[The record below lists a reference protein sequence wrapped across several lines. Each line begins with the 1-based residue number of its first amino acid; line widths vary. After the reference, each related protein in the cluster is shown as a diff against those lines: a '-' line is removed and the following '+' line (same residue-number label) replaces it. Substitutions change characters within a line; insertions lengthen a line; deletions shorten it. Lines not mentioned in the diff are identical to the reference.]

1 MAAKRPKKSK
11 KVKIAKS
18 SGTKKALKNK
28 PAGTGRI
35 VPLLIVLAVTL
46 IVFIPSLSN
55 DFVNWDDDV
64 NIIENVNLEKFNWE
78 SIKNI
83 FHPVEGHVIG
93 NYNPLTIFTFAI
105 EKHLVGLDA
114 TLYHVNNLILHL
126 LCTFLVYRLMLLLR
140 LSPMAAM
147 LVALF
152 FGIHPMRVESVAWI
166 TERKD
171 VLFGAFYLGAL
182 CLYARYVAEGL
193 KNKKLVWI
201 VLGLFV
207 FSLLSKIQAVALPL
221 TMLAVDYYFKRP
233 LNFKLI
239 IEKIPF
245 FALSLFFGLLGIYT
259 LSLQGSLAMADD
271 LTNYSFFDRLLIGA
285 YSWIVYLIKVVV
297 PYKMVALY
305 PYPKFLTWQFYV
317 APFIALGTVGAA
329 FWAYKK
335 EMTGIVFG
343 FLVFFFNVVFMLQI
357 LGAGQGFIADRFT
370 YIPYLGLFFMVGYYY
385 DELNK
390 KDVKKANTLKYVSFA
405 FLAVYAFLSFQQ
417 IKTWKNGETLWTH
430 AINNLEATTLPYGN
444 RGFYFRERKEYQKAL
459 VDYNSAIQLNS
470 SKGELYNSRGKTYF
484 DMNNVQPAIEDYRR
498 AIALDNTKAEFH
510 VNLGAALGAHGNI
523 PAALQALN
531 AGVAADPE
539 FANAYLNRSLAYSQQ
554 GQFPEAL
561 KDVTA
566 YLKLKPYN
574 SEMWYEKGLLNRIL
588 GKNPESIQS
597 FTQALQLDSSR
608 GEFFYQRG
616 RTYAGM
622 NQPDAAKRDL
632 LQAQQMGVTIEEDMK
647 GYLR

>member
-1 MAAKRPKKSK
+1 MAAKQPKKSK

-18 SGTKKALKNK
+18 SGTKKAVKNK
-28 PAGTGRI
+28 STSTGSGRLL
-35 VPLLIVLAVTL
+35 PLLIALAVTL
-46 IVFIPSLSN
+46 VVFIPSLSN

-64 NIIENVNLEKFNWE
+64 NIIENVNLEVFNWE

-83 FHPVEGHVIG
+83 FHLVKGHVIG

-105 EKHLVGLDA
+105 EKHFVGLDA

-126 LCTFLVYRLMLLLR
+126 LCTFFVYRLMLLLR
-140 LSPMAAM
+140 LTPMAAM
-147 LVALF
+147 LVALL

-193 KNKKLVWI
+193 KNKKLIWI
-201 VLGLFV
+201 ALGLFV

-259 LSLQGSLAMADD
+259 LSLQGSLADD
-271 LTNYSFFDRLLIGA
+271 VTQYSFFDRLLIGG
-285 YSWIVYLIKVVV
+285 YSWIVYLIKAVV

-305 PYPKFLTWQFYV
+305 PYPKYLTWPFYV
-317 APFIALGTVGAA
+317 APFIALTTVGAA

-335 EMTGIVFG
+335 ERTGIVFG

-357 LGAGQGFIADRFT
+357 LGAGQGFLADRFT
-370 YIPYLGLFFMVGYYY
+370 YIPYLGLFFIVGYYY
-385 DELNK
+385 DKLNK
-390 KDVKKANTLKYVSFA
+390 KNVKKANVLKYGLFVV
-405 FLAVYAFLSFQQ
+405 LAIYAFLSFQQ

-459 VDYNSAIQLNS
+459 VDYNSAIQLNV
-470 SKGELYNSRGKTYF
+470 SKGDLFNSRGKTYF
-484 DMNNVQPAIEDYRR
+484 DMNNVAPAIEDYRR
-498 AIALDNTKAEFH
+498 AIALDATKAEYH
-510 VNLGAALGAHGNI
+510 VNLGAALGAQGNI

-554 GQFPEAL
+554 NQFPEAL
-561 KDVTA
+561 QDITK
-566 YLKLKPYN
+566 YLSLKPNN
-574 SEMWYEKGLLNRIL
+574 SEMWYEKGLVARIL
-588 GKNPESIQS
+588 GNNSESIQS
-597 FTQALQLDSSR
+597 FTRALQLDPSR
-608 GEFFYQRG
+608 GVFYYQRG

-622 NQPDAAKRDL
+622 NRPDAAKRDL
-632 LQAQQMGVTIEEDMK
+632 LQAQQMGVTIEEDVQR
-647 GYLR
+647 YIQ

>member
-1 MAAKRPKKSK
+1 MAAKQSKKSK
-11 KVKIAKS
+11 KVKVAKS
-18 SGTKKALKNK
+18 SGTKKTLKNK
-28 PAGTGRI
+28 SAGSGRI
-35 VPLLIVLAVTL
+35 IPLLIVLVVTL
-46 IVFIPSLSN
+46 VVFIPSLAN

-64 NIIENVNLEKFNWE
+64 NIIENVNLEVFNWE
-78 SIKNI
+78 SVKNI
-83 FHPVEGHVIG
+83 FHPIKGHVIG
-93 NYNPLTIFTFAI
+93 NYNPLTIFTFAV

-126 LCTFLVYRLMLLLR
+126 ICTFLVYRLMLLLR

-147 LVALF
+147 LVALL

-201 VLGLFV
+201 ALGLFV
-207 FSLLSKIQAVALPL
+207 LSLLSKIQAVALPL

-245 FALSLFFGLLGIYT
+245 FLLSLLFGLLGIYT
-259 LSLQGSLAMADD
+259 LSLQGSLADD
-271 LTNYSFFDRLLIGA
+271 VTQYSFFDRLLIGA
-285 YSWIVYLIKVVV
+285 YSWIVYLIKAVI

-305 PYPKFLTWQFYV
+305 PYPKYLTWQFYV

-357 LGAGQGFIADRFT
+357 LGAGQGFLADRFT
-370 YIPYLGLFFMVGYYY
+370 YIPYLGLFFLAGYYY
-385 DELNK
+385 DKLNK
-390 KDVKKANTLKYVSFA
+390 KDVKKANILKYTLFGA
-405 FLAVYAFLSFQQ
+405 LAIYAFLSFQQ
-417 IKTWKNGETLWTH
+417 IGTWKNGETLWTH
-430 AINNLEATTLPYGN
+430 AINNLEATTLPYSN
-444 RGFYFRERKEYQKAL
+444 RGFYFRNKKQFQKAL
-459 VDYNSAIQLNS
+459 ADYNSAIGLNTN
-470 SKGELYNSRGKTYF
+470 KGDLFNSRGKTYF
-484 DMNNVQPAIEDYRR
+484 DMNNVAPAIEDYRR
-498 AIALDNTKAEFH
+498 AITLDNTKAEYH
-510 VNLGAALGAHGNI
+510 VNLGAALGAQGNI
-523 PAALQALN
+523 PAALQSLN
-531 AGVAADPE
+531 AGIAADPD

-554 GQFPEAL
+554 NQFQKAL
-561 KDVTA
+561 QDINK
-566 YLKLKPYN
+566 YLELKPNN
-574 SEMWYEKGLLNRIL
+574 SEMWYEKGLISRIT
-588 GKNPESIQS
+588 GRNPESIQA
-597 FTQALQLDSSR
+597 FTRAIQLDPGR
-608 GEFFYQRG
+608 GIFYYQRG
-616 RTYAGM
+616 RTYAGS

-632 LQAQQMGVTIEEDMK
+632 LQAQQMGVTIEDDMK
-647 GYLR
+647 RYLQ

>member
-1 MAAKRPKKSK
+1 MAAKQAKKSK

-18 SGTKKALKNK
+18 SKTKKTIKK
-28 PAGTGRI
+28 KSTTAGSLI
-35 VPLLIVLAVTL
+35 PLLIVLAVTL

-64 NIIENVNLEKFNWE
+64 NIIENVNLEVFNWE
-78 SIKNI
+78 SVKNI
-83 FHPVEGHVIG
+83 FHPKKGHVIG
-93 NYNPLTIFTFAI
+93 NYNPLTILTFAI

-126 LCTFLVYRLMLLLR
+126 ICTFLVYRLMLLMR

-147 LVALF
+147 LVALL

-182 CLYARYVAEGL
+182 CLYTRYVAEGM
-193 KNKKLVWI
+193 KNNKLVLI
-201 VLGLFV
+201 AFGLFF
-207 FSLLSKIQAVALPL
+207 FSLLSKIQAVAFPL

-239 IEKIPF
+239 LEKMPF
-245 FALSLFFGLLGIYT
+245 FFLSLFFGILGIYT
-259 LSLQGSLAMADD
+259 LSHQGSLADD
-271 LTNYSFFDRLLIGA
+271 TTQYNFFDRLLIGG
-285 YSWIVYLIKVVV
+285 YSWVVYLIKAVV

-305 PYPKFLTWQFYV
+305 PYPKYLTWHFYV
-317 APFIALGTVGAA
+317 APFIGLGTVAAA

-370 YIPYLGLFFMVGYYY
+370 YIPYLGLFFIVGYYF
-385 DELNK
+385 DKLNK
-390 KDVKKANTLKYVSFA
+390 KDVKKANILKYGTMV
-405 FLAVYAFLSFQQ
+405 FLVVCAFLSYRQ

-430 AINNLEATTLPYGN
+430 AINNLEPTTLPYGN
-444 RGFYFRERKEYQKAL
+444 RGFYFRGRKEYQKAL
-459 VDYNSAIQLNS
+459 VDYNSAIKLNS
-470 SKGELYNSRGKTYF
+470 SKGDLFNSRGKTYF
-484 DMNNVQPAIEDYRR
+484 DMNNVAPAIKDYRS
-498 AIALDNTKAEFH
+498 AIALDDKKAEYH
-510 VNLGAALGAHGNI
+510 VNLGAALGAQGNI

-554 GQFPEAL
+554 GLFQKAL
-561 KDVTA
+561 DDIIK
-566 YLKLKPYN
+566 YLEFKPNN
-574 SEMWYEKGLLNRIL
+574 SEMWYEKGLMSRAV
-588 GKNPESIQS
+588 GKNTESIAA
-597 FTQALQLDSSR
+597 FTRSIQLDPNR
-608 GEFFYQRG
+608 GIFYYQRG
-616 RTYAGM
+616 RTYASM
-622 NQPDAAKRDL
+622 NQRELAKKDL
-632 LQAQQMGVTIEEDMK
+632 LQAQAMGVKIDQDVQGFMQ
-647 GYLR
+647 

>member
-1 MAAKRPKKSK
+1 MAAKQPKKSK

-18 SGTKKALKNK
+18 SGTKKAVKNK
-28 PAGTGRI
+28 STSTGSGRLL
-35 VPLLIVLAVTL
+35 PLLIALAVTL
-46 IVFIPSLSN
+46 VVFIPSLSN

-64 NIIENVNLEKFNWE
+64 NIIENVNLEVFNWE

-83 FHPVEGHVIG
+83 FHPVKGHVIG

-105 EKHLVGLDA
+105 EKHFVGLDA

-126 LCTFLVYRLMLLLR
+126 LCTFFVYRLMLLLR
-140 LSPMAAM
+140 LTPMAAM
-147 LVALF
+147 LVALL

-182 CLYARYVAEGL
+182 CLYTRYVAEGL
-193 KNKKLVWI
+193 KNKKLIWI
-201 VLGLFV
+201 ALGLFV

-259 LSLQGSLAMADD
+259 LSLQGSLADD
-271 LTNYSFFDRLLIGA
+271 VTQYSFFDRLLIGG
-285 YSWIVYLIKVVV
+285 YSWIVYLIKAIV

-305 PYPKFLTWQFYV
+305 PYPKYLTWPFYV
-317 APFIALGTVGAA
+317 APFIALTTVGAA

-335 EMTGIVFG
+335 ERTGIVFG

-357 LGAGQGFIADRFT
+357 LGAGQGFLADRFT
-370 YIPYLGLFFMVGYYY
+370 YIPYLGLFFIVGYYY
-385 DELNK
+385 DKLNK
-390 KDVKKANTLKYVSFA
+390 KNVKKANVLKYGLFVV
-405 FLAVYAFLSFQQ
+405 LAVYAFLSFQQ

-459 VDYNSAIQLNS
+459 VDYNSAIQLNA
-470 SKGELYNSRGKTYF
+470 SKGDLFNSRGKTYF
-484 DMNNVQPAIEDYRR
+484 DMNNVAPAIEDYRR
-498 AIALDNTKAEFH
+498 AIALDATKAEYH
-510 VNLGAALGAHGNI
+510 VNLGAALGAQGNI

-554 GQFPEAL
+554 NQFPEAL
-561 KDVTA
+561 QDITK
-566 YLKLKPYN
+566 YLSLKPNN
-574 SEMWYEKGLLNRIL
+574 SEMWYEKGLVARIL
-588 GKNPESIQS
+588 GNNSESIQS
-597 FTQALQLDSSR
+597 FTRALQLDPSR
-608 GEFFYQRG
+608 GVFYYQRG

-622 NQPDAAKRDL
+622 NRPDAAKRDL
-632 LQAQQMGVTIEEDMK
+632 LQAQQMGVTIEEDVQR
-647 GYLR
+647 YIQ